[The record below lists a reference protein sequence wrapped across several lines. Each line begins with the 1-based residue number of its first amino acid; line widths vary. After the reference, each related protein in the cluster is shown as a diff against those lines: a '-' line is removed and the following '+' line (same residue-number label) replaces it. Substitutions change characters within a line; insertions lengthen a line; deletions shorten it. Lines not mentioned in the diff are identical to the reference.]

1 MVTLTV
7 SAQKLVGG
15 DLSLVPAYEQAG
27 DKWLDSEGNEINT
40 YYNDGMI
47 TYVHEVAGW
56 NAIRVRLLV
65 DPSQDD
71 APATCQDLDYVK
83 KLGKRIKDAG
93 MSFLLDIFYSD
104 TWTDVSQ
111 QWIPTSWGYN

>member
-1 MVTLTV
+1 M
-7 SAQKLVGG
+7 
-15 DLSLVPAYEQAG
+15 
-27 DKWLDSEGNEINT
+27 INT

-47 TYVHEVAGW
+47 TYVHEIAGW

-65 DPSQDD
+65 DPSLDD

-104 TWTDVSQ
+104 T
-111 QWIPTSWGYN
+111 